1 MQANTSRFVN
11 AVSLNELQRRWRMV
25 RDGMRA
31 QGIDALVMQNSSD
44 WIGGYVRWFSNQP
57 ATNGYPNTIVFPL
70 DEGMS
75 LIEQGPFGGAR
86 VASDSEQNES
96 GIARRLTTPSYASVH
111 YSGSYDAA
119 IAAAELKRLGARIHG
134 MEGDGS
140 EWVLVDLGDIVV
152 HVMHPSARLTYNLEA
167 LWGGK
172 DVKIK
177 REPEPAARVAPKAK
191 PKAKVT
197 VKVKVKAKTKPKTTA
212 KTAPRTKT
220 KTKAK
225 TKSAP
230 KGKVKAKAKTP
241 AKKKVAAKVRKAPA
255 KKKKAAK
262 RRA

>member
-1 MQANTSRFVN
+1 MDIRKKQRAVVEALEDIKGRDIVVFNTERLSAYFERVVL
-11 AVSLNELQRRWRMV
+11 ATGDSTRQVK
-25 RDGMRA
+25 
-31 QGIDALVMQNSSD
+31 ALADNVQ
-44 WIGGYVRWFSNQP
+44 
-57 ATNGYPNTIVFPL
+57 
-70 DEGMS
+70 EK
-75 LIEQGPFGGAR
+75 
-86 VASDSEQNES
+86 
-96 GIARRLTTPSYASVH
+96 
-111 YSGSYDAA
+111 
-119 IAAAELKRLGARIHG
+119 LKRLGARIHG